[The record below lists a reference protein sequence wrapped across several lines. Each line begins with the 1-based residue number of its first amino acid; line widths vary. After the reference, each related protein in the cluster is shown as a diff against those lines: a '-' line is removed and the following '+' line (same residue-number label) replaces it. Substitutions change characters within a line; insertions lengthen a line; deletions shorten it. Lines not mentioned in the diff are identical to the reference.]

1 MVMSDLNIALGE
13 FATLIGSGD
22 RSFGSKSS
30 YPAGWVLFL
39 DIKFSRDL
47 HTSSVGVDPQHTSL
61 IAVGRLEDLIWDL
74 RMYIEAHPS

>member
-13 FATLIGSGD
+13 FANSLEVETGLSVLYHLD
-22 RSFGSKSS
+22 
-30 YPAGWVLFL
+30 PAGWVLFL

-47 HTSSVGVDPQHTSL
+47 HISSVGVDPQRTYL